1 MGDEFA
7 GRRTKCAACGV
18 ALTVP
23 AAAATDDFEAAEGPP
38 KSGPVKATL
47 IADGEP
53 PRQRRKKKKK
63 YDGMTRDEE
72 RDTVEAMNASMG
84 RQVRFLRSVAFL
96 GGGLVTL
103 AVLAVAFLALQDM
116 PVLLAIIM
124 GGWTGLAIL
133 ATGVGVACAV
143 ARGAL
148 GLLNSYV
155 ES

>member
-53 PRQRRKKKKK
+53 PRQRRKKKK
-63 YDGMTRDEE
+63 YDGITRDDE
-72 RDTVEAMNASMG
+72 RDTVEAMNASTG
-84 RQVRFLRSVAFL
+84 RQVRVLRSVAFL

-103 AVLAVAFLALQDM
+103 AVLAVAFLALQDQ